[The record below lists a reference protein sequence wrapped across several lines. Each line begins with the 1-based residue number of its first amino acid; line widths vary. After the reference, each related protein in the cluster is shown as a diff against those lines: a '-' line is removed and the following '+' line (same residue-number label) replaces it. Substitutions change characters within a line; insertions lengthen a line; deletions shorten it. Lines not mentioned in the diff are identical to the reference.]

1 MPNIASRFPKEF
13 HWNKTFLMDKV
24 VPPTV
29 KCLICPTGV
38 EKKTFFPKFIEK
50 KLTSRQTHMCLWN
63 DFCVSGSKDSR
74 FVHLFKHPFE
84 QLMFEVV

>member
-38 EKKTFFPKFIEK
+38 ETFFFFPNSLK
-50 KLTSRQTHMCLWN
+50 KNSLQDRHT
-63 DFCVSGSKDSR
+63 CVFGTISVFLVQR
-74 FVHLFKHPFE
+74 IQHPFE

>member
-50 KLTSRQTHMCLWN
+50 THFKTDTRVSLERFLCFWFKGFTLCSSFQTP
-63 DFCVSGSKDSR
+63 VSTTH
-74 FVHLFKHPFE
+74 V
-84 QLMFEVV
+84 